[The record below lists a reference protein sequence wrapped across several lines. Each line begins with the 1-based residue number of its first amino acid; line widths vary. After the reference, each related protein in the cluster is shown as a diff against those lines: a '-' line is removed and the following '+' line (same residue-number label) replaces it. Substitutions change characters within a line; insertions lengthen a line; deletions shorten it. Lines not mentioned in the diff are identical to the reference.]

1 MRRIALFSVFLALL
15 IFTPAYSQ
23 VELGNL
29 QVDYRFGEYIDFSG
43 TLQPNLGV
51 QTVQIFVQ
59 PQGEIET
66 RSSPP
71 LIPNDGNFSYRMD
84 PNQEKLRAFSRLE
97 FWYEVVLDDGKAYA
111 SDRQTLY
118 YADNRFEWQNRRSEP
133 FEAFWHEGDNA
144 FGQSLLDI
152 AHQGLEQINLLLPV
166 QPPGE
171 VKIYAYA
178 NAVDMRATLQVSGR
192 NWIGAHTDPDLGV
205 MVVSLPPGPEQRL
218 EMERQI
224 PHELMHILL
233 YQKIGPAYVNL
244 PAWLNEGLASVA
256 ELYPNPD
263 YLVLLDSAYQKG
275 SLHPIVS
282 LCATFPR
289 DAAGAYLAYAEA
301 ASFTR
306 YLHQKFGS
314 SGIEQLV
321 QAYADGMDCERAL
334 QVSLGAPLNQLELEW
349 RRETFG
355 EDPWLSS
362 LSNLAPWIGLLAA
375 VLFVPL
381 LLIFGSLR
389 RKPAQ
394 QKTVGSRA

>member
-15 IFTPAYSQ
+15 IFTPASSQ

-51 QTVQIFVQ
+51 RTVQIFVQ

-97 FWYEVVLDDGKAYA
+97 FWYEVVVDDGNAYA
-111 SDRQTLY
+111 SDRQSLY